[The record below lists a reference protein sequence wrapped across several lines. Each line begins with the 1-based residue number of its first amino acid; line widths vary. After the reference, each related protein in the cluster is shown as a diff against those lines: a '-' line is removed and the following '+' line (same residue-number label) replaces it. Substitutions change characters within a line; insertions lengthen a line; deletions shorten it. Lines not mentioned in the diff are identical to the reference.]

1 MPVIKD
7 VLIGLPIYDNRIEAD
22 ILQECL
28 AAVQDP
34 ECVVAGIQYYNGDS
48 LIPRGRNKIAK
59 MFLDSEA
66 KYLMFIDSDIRF
78 KRGMINRLRSH
89 DKGIMC
95 GPYMKKTIP
104 YAPVLNS
111 VLGQEGELFVVRE
124 AGTGFMMIRRDVFG
138 AFRSMWPEH
147 DYQADGDEQ
156 QGTYHDW
163 FRVGVK
169 DGRYLSE
176 DYYFCQLAG
185 KLGIKTYMDTS
196 FMTEHIGKMAYPMPE
211 DKFLTGASEL
221 MKRLNVHHK
230 MDEKLFTDIID
241 SASEQYEK
249 RTGKKYG
256 EATTE
261 QRTELPEPKPY
272 TPRAFGD
279 VSFSHNAVPDTEALA
294 EAVI

>member
-1 MPVIKD
+1 MSVIKD

-28 AAVQDP
+28 ASVQDP
-34 ECVVAGIQYYNGDS
+34 DCVVAGVQYYNGDS

-104 YAPVLNS
+104 YAPVLNG
-111 VLGQEGELFVVRE
+111 VLEQEGELFVVKE
-124 AGTGFMMIRRDVFG
+124 AGTGFMMIKRSTFG
-138 AFRSMWPEH
+138 AFRAMWPEH
-147 DYQADGDEQ
+147 DYQADNDEQ

-169 DGRYLSE
+169 DKRYLSE
-176 DYYFCQLAG
+176 DYYFCQLAAE
-185 KLGIKTYMDTS
+185 LGIKTYIDTS
-196 FMTEHIGKMAYPMPE
+196 FMTEHIGKISYPMPE
-211 DKFLTGASEL
+211 DKFLNGASEL
-221 MKRLNVHHK
+221 MKRLNVNHK
-230 MDEKLFTDIID
+230 MDDKLFTDIID

-249 RTGKKYG
+249 RTGHKYAG
-256 EATTE
+256 ATTE
-261 QRTELPEPKPY
+261 NSTVLPDPKPY
-272 TPRAFGD
+272 EVR
-279 VSFSHNAVPDTEALA
+279 SFSHNAVPELLQ
-294 EAVI
+294 EVVL

>member
-1 MPVIKD
+1 MSVIKD

-28 AAVQDP
+28 ASVQDP
-34 ECVVAGIQYYNGDS
+34 DCVVAGVQYYNGDS

-104 YAPVLNS
+104 YAPVLNG
-111 VLGQEGELFVVRE
+111 VLEQEGELFVVKE
-124 AGTGFMMIRRDVFG
+124 AGTGFMMIKRSTFG
-138 AFRSMWPEH
+138 AFRAMWPEH
-147 DYQADGDEQ
+147 DYQADNDEQ
-156 QGTYHDW
+156 QGTYHDY

-169 DGRYLSE
+169 DKRYLSE
-176 DYYFCQLAG
+176 DYYFCQLAAE
-185 KLGIKTYMDTS
+185 LGIKTYIDTS
-196 FMTEHIGKMAYPMPE
+196 FMTEHIGKISYPMPE
-211 DKFLTGASEL
+211 DKFLNGASEL
-221 MKRLNVHHK
+221 MKRLNVNHK
-230 MDEKLFTDIID
+230 MDDKLFTDIID

-249 RTGKKYG
+249 RTGHKYAG
-256 EATTE
+256 ATTE
-261 QRTELPEPKPY
+261 NSTVLPDPKPY
-272 TPRAFGD
+272 EVR
-279 VSFSHNAVPDTEALA
+279 SFSHNAVPELLQ
-294 EAVI
+294 EVVL